1 MIQFNENGIYQELG
15 SIKKNW
21 TIAELLETYEPLA
34 GEPLAVRIEAMK
46 SIIPMAEELYSELSE
61 AALLRYDFW
70 KLFLP
75 RRIEEQK
82 FSYTTKVS
90 STYHWELTINSEGLF
105 YKDISPEYGQMPG
118 TVYEQLFSDF
128 WFYGPLMPMPDL
140 QVRKLVVANIRNAF
154 VQAGSPASYQHFEL
168 FEYPVG
174 SDGPSWEDGDYDAKD
189 FGYVRTYGIETGCS
203 NWRDGLVYL
212 SYTSFEHFLARPDW
226 MGDSLPQKTRED
238 IEKYLGRRAKRQ
250 LTSTDSTESYNAA
263 SKRLFMEN
271 GGNIHN
277 IGRDG
282 FMDEYKAT
290 AAEEAIW
297 RAELIESSTERLKE
311 ESNETV
317 LESLANTLKYN
328 GVENVS
334 ERFCEAAKKA
344 TPEAQQAIAQVLIK
358 KFDPEKGAEVL
369 IDLLKYEDEE
379 SYWRNYVFN
388 MMFRM
393 RYNRTV
399 QQFIVQCLRGFK
411 ETHFK
416 KAVDVLVFWGMQGD
430 KAFTDLTMLRA
441 LNWDAACAAE
451 PNFNQSLEKVLG
463 IIFQNK

>member
-1 MIQFNENGIYQELG
+1 MIQFTENGIYQELG
-15 SIKKNW
+15 IHKKNW
-21 TIAELLETYEPLA
+21 TIAELLETYEPLS

-46 SIIPMAEELYSELSE
+46 NIIPMAEELYSELSE
-61 AALLRYDFW
+61 AAQLRYDFW
-70 KLFLP
+70 KLFSP

-82 FSYTTKVS
+82 FSYTTKVT
-90 STYHWELTINSEGLF
+90 STYYWELTINSGGLF

-118 TVYEQLFSDF
+118 TVHEQLFSDF
-128 WFYGPLMPMPDL
+128 WFYGPLMPIPEL
-140 QVRKLVVANIRNAF
+140 QVRKLLVANIRNAF

-168 FEYPVG
+168 FEYPMLL
-174 SDGPSWEDGDYDAKD
+174 DGPRWEDGDYDAKD
-189 FGYVRTYGIETGCS
+189 YGIVRAYGIETGRT

-212 SYTSFEHFLARPDW
+212 SYTSFEHFLAQPDW
-226 MGDSLPQKTRED
+226 MGDSLPPNVLAD
-238 IEKYLGRRAKRQ
+238 IEKYLGRRVKKQ
-250 LTSTDSTESYNAA
+250 LISGDSPESYNEA

-290 AAEEAIW
+290 AVEEVAW
-297 RAELIESSTERLKE
+297 RAELIERNTERLME

-317 LESLANTLKYN
+317 LESLANTLEYN
-328 GVENVS
+328 GVQNVS

-344 TPEAQQAIAQVLIK
+344 TPKAQQAIAQVLIK
-358 KFDPEKGAEVL
+358 KFDPEIGAEVL

-393 RYNRTV
+393 RDNRTV
-399 QQFIVQCLRGFK
+399 QEFILQCLRGDN

-430 KAFTDLTMLRA
+430 KAFTDMTLLRA
-441 LNWDAACAAE
+441 LNWDAACAAD
-451 PNFNQSLEKVLG
+451 PNFNQSLEKVSG